1 MRPSL
6 IAGAGAAA
14 AALVIAAC
22 GGGSGSGD
30 VEAFCSEYKKVE
42 EELAEL
48 DDSDPDAVDAVFDRI
63 DDLDPPD
70 EIKDE
75 FRAMIEFNRTVYAAS
90 QDVDLDDPEAA
101 DRLQQEFT
109 ERAEGLNEASDKV
122 NDYLLEN
129 CDVGASD

>member
-6 IAGAGAAA
+6 IAGAGAA

-30 VEAFCSEYKKVE
+30 VEAFCSEYKQVE
-42 EELAEL
+42 EQLADL
-48 DDSDPDAVDAVFDRI
+48 DASDPDAVDAVFDRI
-63 DDLDPPD
+63 ADLDPPD

-75 FRAMIEFNRTVYAAS
+75 FQTMIDFNRSVYTAS
-90 QDVDLDDPEAA
+90 QEVDLDDPEAA
-101 DRLQQEFT
+101 DQLQQELSR
-109 ERAEGLNEASDKV
+109 RAEDLNEVSEKV
-122 NDYLLEN
+122 NDYLSEN

>member
-6 IAGAGAAA
+6 IAGAVA

-22 GGGSGSGD
+22 GGGGGSGD
-30 VEAFCSEYKKVE
+30 VEAFCSEYKQVE
-42 EELAEL
+42 QELAQL

-75 FRAMIEFNRTVYAAS
+75 FRAMIEFNRTVYTAG
-90 QDVDLDDPEAA
+90 QEVDLDDPEAA
-101 DRLQQEFT
+101 DRLQQEVT
-109 ERAEGLNEASDKV
+109 ERAADLDEVSRKV

-129 CDVGASD
+129 CDIGASD

>member
-6 IAGAGAAA
+6 IAGAVA

-22 GGGSGSGD
+22 GGGGGSGD
-30 VEAFCSEYKKVE
+30 VEAFCSEYKQVE
-42 EELAEL
+42 QELAQL
-48 DDSDPDAVDAVFDRI
+48 DDSDPDAVDVVFDHI

-75 FRAMIEFNRTVYAAS
+75 FRAMIEFNRTVYTAG
-90 QDVDLDDPEAA
+90 QEVDLDDPEAA
-101 DRLQQEFT
+101 DRLQQEVT
-109 ERAEGLNEASDKV
+109 ERAADLDEVSRKV

-129 CDVGASD
+129 CDIGASD